1 MKELFGQRLRE
12 QRQNQGLTMEQ
23 GMDLVLK
30 QNRYCR
36 FWSRY

>member
-23 GMDLVLK
+23 LAEKTFCSVIMSA
-30 QNRYCR
+30 QHPM
-36 FWSRY
+36 

>member
-23 GMDLVLK
+23 LAEKANLSTNLSVQLSVD
-30 QNRYCR
+30 
-36 FWSRY
+36 